1 MNPSQIVAA
10 RLYEV
15 TLPLR
20 EPFAISAGV
29 MQARRSLLVE
39 LEDRGGRRGLGESA
53 PFEAPFYS
61 EETLSSARSCL
72 SLWLLP
78 RLVGR
83 VVATAPALDELLSSG
98 VVGNAM
104 ARAGVETAWWDL
116 YAQQTGVPLAHLV
129 TRRLAELGVFGT
141 WLERRDRVECGVALG
156 IPDGGDARHLRHAV
170 QEALQHGYRRLK
182 LKIAPGWDEEPV
194 RVARDVVERLNVHV
208 PITVDANGAYDPLR
222 DHAALRRL
230 DDLWLLFIEQPFP
243 ADALWDLRQLCEALR
258 TPICVDESLTSERV
272 ARQIVAMGGPR
283 VWNIKVQRVGGLEQ
297 SCRIYACA
305 ADAGI
310 RVWGGTMPET
320 GLGAQA
326 MLALGC
332 HGGFVFPS
340 DLEPSERWYG
350 PGVDLIELVMD
361 GDGTMPVPARRP
373 AIDVGTRARL
383 VFESG

>member
-1 MNPSQIVAA
+1 MTLRIVAA

-20 EPFAISAGV
+20 EPFAISTGV
-29 MQARRSLLVE
+29 MEVRRSLLVE
-39 LEDRGGRRGLGESA
+39 LEDSDGRRGVGESA

-72 SLWLLP
+72 SEWLLP
-78 RLVGR
+78 RVVGQ
-83 VVATAPALDELLSSG
+83 VLATAPALDELLSRG
-98 VVGNAM
+98 VVGNSM

-116 YAQQTGVPLAHLV
+116 YAQQTGVPLSHLV

-141 WLERRDRVECGVALG
+141 WLERRERVECGVALG
-156 IPDGGDARHLRHAV
+156 IPDGGDAKQLRHAV
-170 QEALQHGYRRLK
+170 GDALQRGYRRLK

-194 RVARDVVERLNVHV
+194 RVARDVVQRLDARV
-208 PITVDANGAYDPLR
+208 PITVDANGAYDPQR
-222 DHAALRRL
+222 DQAALRRL
-230 DDLWLLFIEQPFP
+230 DDLWVLFIEQPFP
-243 ADALWDLRQLCEALR
+243 ADALWDLRELCRSLR
-258 TPICVDESLTSERV
+258 TPICIDESLTSERV
-272 ARQIVAMGGPR
+272 ARQIVAMGGPH

-297 SCRIYACA
+297 SCRIYARA
-305 ADAGI
+305 AKAGI
-310 RVWGGTMPET
+310 QVWGGTMPET

-361 GDGTMPVPARRP
+361 GDGTMPVPDRRP
-373 AIDVGTRARL
+373 PVDVATRARL
-383 VFESG
+383 VFETG